1 MRLLDQLAECVSTR
15 LDRLGDIL
23 PRNALAEA
31 ELARTHQAR
40 QIHVERGY
48 NAGGSAASNFG
59 MRNVQTT
66 KRPLVI
72 LDRGKP
78 VLKVVPYVENMDDEL
93 SKFRGL
99 LLKYDDPTAP
109 VGISDWRL
117 VE

>member
-1 MRLLDQLAECVSTR
+1 MSGFTKTTFKAH
-15 LDRLGDIL
+15 
-23 PRNALAEA
+23 ALE
-31 ELARTHQAR
+31 H
-40 QIHVERGY
+40 
-48 NAGGSAASNFG
+48 

-78 VLKVVPYVENMDDEL
+78 VLKVVPYTENMDDEL